1 MFCEKCHSLLKPMRR
16 KGKIEFVC
24 QKCDTVK
31 DVPVEES
38 VEKSPRNLFPFESL
52 RPVQKD
58 FLKEAREIVDAGK
71 FLMANAPTGMGKT
84 AVALTAAVEY
94 AMEHGCIV
102 FFMTSRQSQHK
113 IAIET
118 LARMRK
124 KEPKIVVADMIG
136 KKSMCIAENIKNS
149 RFFEEICSASL
160 RTHSCKFARA
170 STEIVRKAKEF
181 PMDVDEIIKQ
191 GISRKSCP
199 YLCATE
205 VAKEATVIVCD
216 YNYLFSE
223 ISEIV
228 LQKLAISTENIVVVI
243 DEAHNLPER
252 IRANY
257 TKFLKVEDF
266 SEGAK
271 EVAKIEPAI
280 AGLLREIHGIL
291 SDKKFDAE
299 TKLER
304 EFFEEVFEIACK
316 TRLARLS
323 FSEFLEK
330 IELLNAFLEKQGVV
344 EPYLE
349 NIVDFIRR
357 WSMEE
362 KSLLRF
368 AGPDEFV
375 CEMLDTSKI
384 GARVFEHSPAGIV
397 MSATLYPL
405 EMYRELLGVPEER
418 SVLRYFSSPF
428 PPENRL
434 LVSLPNLTSRYDVR
448 GEEMYRSY
456 ASAIARIANS
466 VPGNIAVFYTSY
478 QMMAVIARYVESKCS
493 KPQIYENAEM
503 SKAEKISMLKKLEE
517 HRQHGAV
524 LHAVL
529 GGSLSEGI
537 DFRDNLLSAVVI
549 AGIPIPPPSL
559 ETLFLEQFLKEKY
572 GEEKGYAY
580 ARLCP
585 AFNKVLQAAGRCI
598 RSEKDRA
605 IIFLLDTRF
614 SSPRYQKYMPEDFR
628 ATTVKN
634 IEEVAEKFF
643 SGQGNNSRIERF

>member
-1 MFCEKCHSLLKPMRR
+1 MFCEKCHSLLKPVRR
-16 KGKIEFVC
+16 GRKVVFAC
-24 QKCDTVK
+24 QKCEGTKVAVPEK
-31 DVPVEES
+31 DVGMGA
-38 VEKSPRNLFPFESL
+38 RNLFPFENL

-58 FLKEAREIVDAGK
+58 FLNEARAAVSAGK

-84 AVALTAAVEY
+84 AVALTASVEY
-94 AMEHGCIV
+94 GLEHGCIV

-113 IAIET
+113 IAIDT

-124 KEPKIVVADMIG
+124 KEPKMVVADMIG
-136 KKSMCIAENIKNS
+136 KRSMCIAENIKNS

-160 RTHSCKFARA
+160 RTHSCKFART
-170 STEIVRKAKEF
+170 SSEIVRKAREF
-181 PMDVDEIIKQ
+181 PMDVDEIIKH
-191 GISRKSCP
+191 GIARKSCP
-199 YLCATE
+199 YLCAAE
-205 VAKEATVIVCD
+205 VGKDATVIVCD
-216 YNYLFSE
+216 YNYLFSD

-228 LQKLAISTENIVVVI
+228 LQKLGISVENIVVVI

-257 TKFLKVEDF
+257 TRILRAEDF
-266 SEGAK
+266 GEAAK
-271 EVAKIEPAI
+271 EVAKVEPAI
-280 AGLLREIHGIL
+280 AGLLREIHHIL
-291 SDKKFDAE
+291 SEKKFDGE

-304 EFFEEVFEIACK
+304 EFFEEIFEKACR
-316 TRLARLS
+316 TRLARIS

-357 WSMEE
+357 WNAEE
-362 KSLLRF
+362 KGMLRF
-368 AGPDEFV
+368 AGPQGFV
-375 CEMLDTSKI
+375 CEMLDTSRI
-384 GARVFEHSPAGIV
+384 GARVFTHSPAGIV

-405 EMYRELLGVPEER
+405 EMYRELLGVPGER
-418 SVLRYFSSPF
+418 AVLRYFPSPF

-434 LVSLPNLTSRYDVR
+434 LVSLPKLTSRYDAR
-448 GEEMYRSY
+448 SEEMYREY
-456 ASAIARIANS
+456 GRTIARVGNS
-466 VPGNIAVFYTSY
+466 VPGNTAVFYTSY
-478 QMMAVIARYVESKCS
+478 QMMADICRHVEASCAKLHL
-493 KPQIYENAEM
+493 YESSEM
-503 SKAEKISMLKKLEE
+503 TKAEKISMLKALEE
-517 HRQHGAV
+517 HRKDGAV

-537 DFRDNLLSAVVI
+537 DFRDNLLSAVII

-559 ETLFLEQFLKEKY
+559 ETLSLEQFLKEKY

-598 RSEKDRA
+598 RSEKDRG

-614 SSPRYQKYMPEDFR
+614 SLSRYRKYLPEDFR
-628 ATTVKN
+628 ANVIRD
-634 IEEVAEKFF
+634 IEEVAGKFF
-643 SGQGNNSRIERF
+643 RRR